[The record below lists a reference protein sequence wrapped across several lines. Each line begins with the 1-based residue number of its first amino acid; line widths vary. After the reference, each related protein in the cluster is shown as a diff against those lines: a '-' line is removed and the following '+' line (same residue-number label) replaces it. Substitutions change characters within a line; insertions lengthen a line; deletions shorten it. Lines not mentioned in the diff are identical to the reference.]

1 MSLMLA
7 AKPQS
12 WRFSVS
18 HKSLIKNLFIT
29 QAGRAHS
36 GSHSKRYRF
45 AKGEHRLTVKEGRD
59 ESHYP
64 LNVAE
69 TYLRESIQK
78 LSGLLSEVEALRAQF
93 STGEPSE
100 RQTATGGRA
109 RSRHERGKSNEQK
122 Q

>member
-1 MSLMLA
+1 MLV
-7 AKPQS
+7 AKPRS

-18 HKSLIKNLFIT
+18 HKSLIKNLSIT

-45 AKGEHRLTVKEGRD
+45 VKGEHRLTVKEGRD

-78 LSGLLSEVEALRAQF
+78 LSGVLSEVENLRAQV
-93 STGEPSE
+93 STGQPSE
-100 RQTATGGRA
+100 SETSTGGRA
-109 RSRHERGKSNEQK
+109 CSSHQGGKS
-122 Q
+122 